1 MAKQPSQGTRAL
13 ARNQALQLL
22 FQAEG
27 VKRPVRRV
35 LEDEYLVTNGP
46 ASDYAQELSC
56 QCEDHLSQIDPVL
69 AAYSERWAL
78 SRMHSVD
85 RNILR
90 LALYELLFEEGVEDS
105 VVINE
110 AVKMAHDF
118 GGDESY
124 SFVNG
129 ILGRIARDLAQG
141 VDIMHKGQ
149 QTAEAPSTSEAED
162 EWAQPE
168 AADAAQADD
177 AGAETADPDISEA

>member
-1 MAKQPSQGTRAL
+1 MAYQPPQGTRAL
-13 ARNQALQLL
+13 SRNQALQLL

-46 ASDYAQELSC
+46 ASDYAQELAC
-56 QCEDHLSQIDPVL
+56 LCEDHLAQIDPVL

-90 LALYELLFEEGVEDS
+90 LALYELLFEESVEDS

-129 ILGRIARDLAQG
+129 ILGRIVRDRAQG
-141 VDIMHKGQ
+141 IDILRKGQ
-149 QTAEAPSTSEAED
+149 EEVASEASEV
-162 EWAQPE
+162 ENAWAGPE
-168 AADAAQADD
+168 AADAALADD
-177 AGAETADPDISEA
+177 ASAEAADSDISEA